1 MDTTS
6 NKSLYNAARI
16 PVLYEYPFDFTP
28 HARLLANENVNE
40 SPSQAFAEMFA
51 TMTGDAWTLTP
62 KTPYTLYGAK
72 VLYIGATK
80 KEFPTSKRYPY
91 TLVLQLSSRYNFRKL
106 YLSFKV
112 LANS

>member
-1 MDTTS
+1 MDTS

-16 PVLYEYPFDFTP
+16 PVLYEYRYDFTDY
-28 HARLLANENVNE
+28 ARLLANETVGGE
-40 SPSQAFAEMFA
+40 PSQAFAEMFA
-51 TMTGDAWTLTP
+51 KVTGDPWSLTP

-72 VLYIGATK
+72 VLYIGATQ

-91 TLVLQLSSRYNFRKL
+91 TLVLQLSSRYNFKKL

-112 LANS
+112 LASS